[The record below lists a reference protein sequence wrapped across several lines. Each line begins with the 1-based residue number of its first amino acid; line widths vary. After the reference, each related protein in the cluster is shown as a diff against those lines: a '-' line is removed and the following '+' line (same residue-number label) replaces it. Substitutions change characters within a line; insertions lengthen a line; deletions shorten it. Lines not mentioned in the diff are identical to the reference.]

1 MFWSPLSDVM
11 PYCSTKLDL
20 CLIIDSSG
28 SIRDNN
34 PPGGSPDNWELELEF
49 IANLAAGFS
58 VRQDDTRVAALVFS
72 EEVGLVFPL
81 NRFNSI
87 SEVQEAIRNIPY
99 LGQTT
104 NTPEALHQASIQC
117 FNADNGDRDDVENV
131 IIIVTDGVPFP
142 AERRTPALSEAW
154 RLKDKGTRIY
164 TIGITDVVD
173 EEFLSGI
180 SSGNNYF
187 PVRNFQELEGLEEII
202 SEQICEMAESGKY
215 SVRHC

>member
-1 MFWSPLSDVM
+1 M
-11 PYCSTKLDL
+11 

-34 PPGGSPDNWELELEF
+34 PPDGSPDNWQLELEF
-49 IANLAAGFS
+49 IANLVAGFS
-58 VRQDDTRVAALVFS
+58 VGKDDTRGAALVFS

-81 NRFNSI
+81 NRFNSL
-87 SEVQEAIRNIPY
+87 SEVQEAIRNVPY

-104 NTPEALHQASIQC
+104 NTPEALHQAGIQC
-117 FNADNGDRDDVENV
+117 FSAANGDRDDVDNV

-142 AERRTPALSEAW
+142 AERRTPALTEAR

-164 TIGITDVVD
+164 TIGITDAVD
-173 EEFLSGI
+173 EEFLRGI
-180 SSGNNYF
+180 SLGDNYF
-187 PVRNFQELEGLEEII
+187 PVRNFQELEGLEERI

-215 SVRHC
+215 SVKDR